1 MKTDKPDA
9 KIKRIIPDQVP
20 LTPLQAKRLA
30 YVADADAKQ
39 LEKLTVAQIK
49 DKFQWDIDL
58 EWLFFRKVCGQVV
71 KTDPIT
77 GDDHPVPFAT
87 VYVED
92 TDANFL
98 GYFPIGS
105 KYAWLYPVWWH
116 REVIATVKTDA
127 CGRFCVWVPRFDIDY
142 ILEWRRKFRC
152 YFDVFVKPSIRDIL
166 DKYVEVKP
174 KFPPEPIPGPD
185 PAPLIDRLKRVRGQI
200 ETIVGRDALDR
211 LSAANGI
218 AGFGQSDEKLNAL
231 LDRPAFNAP
240 VPPPV
245 HPQLSEMLDRGGSQ
259 ALANHLNVEAAR
271 INRIDLERYI
281 GPLLRCETEWVPEL
295 VPILDV
301 PDITFRVTQDV
312 DGDGD
317 EETIYSEGYFDVRW
331 NAGSIPYVKLHAGPI
346 AIAAP
351 TLADQCQTPDVPC
364 GTPAIVTAG
373 LHPLAAPYLDGNGY
387 ATRPNRPHANGLI
400 ADPGPYAAA
409 TAPFTGTLQLYG
421 CNQHKGATVYRV
433 LYAFKGP
440 SDPGFSSF
448 VPFNNSWPLYR
459 LSGGVLQKTT
469 IAPVDMAGW
478 YNILNDADGWFPA
491 KLLMN
496 WPTGDSGTYQIK
508 LQLGNAAR
516 TVLHETA
523 PITLKVDNT
532 GPHVEFNSLAWRVQ
546 GASAWNAVD
555 INHCVVI
562 DRPKG
567 ATLEF
572 KVDYTASA
580 RHLLKAQLSGS
591 GCGDGNFVTLPS
603 PNWSEPS
610 SVVNPYQHWHVNAA
624 DNNVTR
630 AAIYTLPAS
639 AAQGAYEFDLYA
651 ATRAF
656 NPSGGDGG
664 FEADWFYNVVYR
676 DAWAEVKFAVID
688 V

>member
-1 MKTDKPDA
+1 MKTDKVDA

-30 YVADADAKQ
+30 YVAEADAKQ
-39 LEKLTVAQIK
+39 FQKLTVAQIK
-49 DKFQWDIDL
+49 EKFLWDIDL
-58 EWLFFRKVCGQVV
+58 DWLFFRKVCGQVV
-71 KTDPIT
+71 KTDPVT

-98 GYFPIGS
+98 GYFPVDS
-105 KYAWLYPVWWH
+105 KYGWLYPVWSH

-142 ILEWRRKFRC
+142 ILQWRRKFRC
-152 YFDVFVKPSIRDIL
+152 YVDVFVKPSIRDIL
-166 DKYVEVKP
+166 DKYRELIP
-174 KFPPEPIPGPD
+174 HRPFPPEPDPGP
-185 PAPLIDRLKRVRGQI
+185 LIKQLRRARGQV
-200 ETIVGRDALDR
+200 ETLVGRATLDR
-211 LSAANGI
+211 ISTANGI

-245 HPQLSEMLDRGGSQ
+245 PAQLREMIDRGGNK
-259 ALANHLNVEAAR
+259 AVAERLNVDAAR
-271 INRIDLERYI
+271 IDRIDLDRYI
-281 GPLLRCETEWVPEL
+281 GPLLRCETEWVAEF

-301 PDITFRVTQDV
+301 PDITFRVAQDV

-317 EETIYSEGYFDVRW
+317 EETIYSENFFDVRW
-331 NAGSIPYVKLHAGPI
+331 DAGAIPYVTLHASPI
-346 AIAAP
+346 AVAAP
-351 TLADQCQTPDVPC
+351 TLADQCEIPDVPC
-364 GTPAIVTAG
+364 ATPAIVLAG
-373 LHPLAAPYLDGNGY
+373 LMPLAAPYLDGAGY
-387 ATRPNRPHANGLI
+387 ATRPNRPHATGLI

-440 SDPGFSSF
+440 SDPSFSSF

-459 LSGGVLQKTT
+459 LAGGVLQKST
-469 IAPVDMAGW
+469 ASPVDTAGW
-478 YNILNDADGWFPA
+478 YNILSDADGWFPA

-496 WPTGDSGTYQIK
+496 WPTGESGTYQIK
-508 LQLGNAAR
+508 MQLGNAAR
-516 TVLHETA
+516 TVLLETG

-532 GPHVEFNSLAWRVQ
+532 GPHVEFNSLAWRVA
-546 GASAWNAVD
+546 GTPTWHAVD
-555 INHCVVI
+555 INHCIII
-562 DRPKG
+562 DRPTG

-572 KVDYTASA
+572 KVDYTGSA
-580 RHLLKAQLSGS
+580 RHLLKVQLSAD
-591 GCGDGNFVTLPS
+591 GCGDGNLETKLA
-603 PNWSEPS
+603 PNWSEPVS
-610 SVVNPYQHWHVNAA
+610 AINPYQHWHVNAL

-630 AAIYTLPAS
+630 QAIFTLPAT
-639 AAQGAYEFDLYA
+639 AAEGAYEFDLYA

-688 V
+688 A